1 MYLLVE
7 GYLLNPDLTLCT
19 GFSLADVFV
28 TVYKNISDFYDWFQM
43 CLLTNFTWVK
53 LVFFV
58 MMLL

>member
-1 MYLLVE
+1 MYLLVQ

-28 TVYKNISDFYDWFQM
+28 TVYKNISDFCDWFQES
-43 CLLTNFTWVK
+43 TWVK